1 MNSPGAMQ
9 LGSDPSRTWTEGELL
24 DELRALAAECL
35 DRPGVEVDPDRSL
48 EAQGLDSMAAA
59 ELSAEL
65 EDLLGRRVPEEWIH
79 GSGGLRAMVAWILD
93 GQKGASDPVDPGE
106 AMHGDARL
114 PDWIRPKPDGVDPGR
129 VGAPPR
135 RLLLTGATGFLG
147 SHLLH
152 RWVVGSERRVLALV
166 RARDPEHAR
175 ERIAEAQERS
185 GLPRLG
191 ESDWDRIEVRVGDLT
206 QAQLGLTDREWRE
219 LHLSFDAVLHGAAR
233 VDWTRPYAALARDN
247 VHPIRELL
255 ALCCRDGGRPLHFIS
270 SIAAVTNS
278 GRDGGTS
285 STRDEGARALETIE
299 DLPLGYGQSK
309 AVAESL
315 VLEAGARGLP
325 VSILRPALIAGDS
338 VRGIGPVDDLLARLV
353 GGCVALGLAPDV
365 DWRLDPIPVDA
376 AAEAIAELCFGTAEG
391 TRVHHLVHP
400 NPRDW
405 REALLWLRLEGYPL
419 RLLPY
424 GEWAQAVRERATDP
438 RHPLHALRPFF
449 LGAGEGLSPAERLTA
464 GRSARV
470 LGDATDR
477 RLEGGGHTWPALDSG
492 LLRCWTEAWRRQGVL
507 PPRASRRGGGGLRES
522 KASSGFSRPSLAD
535 FSSMLKQEVVRIEDL
550 GRTRGSSLVSELV
563 GGRGRRGAGLRR
575 WRVHFASGA
584 EARTLI
590 SKGKA
595 SDRAALDVAEAL
607 CGMVDGELGE
617 RAPAALHAMPLR
629 GSHLREGAVLSRV
642 AEIDQA
648 LVPTLFGE
656 EVFDGG
662 VNLWMED
669 LASTATL
676 LDTIE
681 VPRSWG
687 PRAIELALSGIS
699 QVHAAEWRDSS
710 GPRGERSGTASDGAT
725 PEMPTAEGGV
735 LEGPVLGIR
744 GLEIHRDFFARLAE
758 VAGRG
763 LDPWTEGRFGARMVR
778 ILRDPRGVLGS
789 LEQGEE
795 TRLHG
800 DFSPRNAALRRG
812 PRGLGLVAFDWE
824 LSTWGAPEK
833 DRVEF
838 LAHALTPEVDA
849 AEARHFRTHAEGV
862 LSTLRASTRAT
873 TDSGS
878 GLRWTAALY
887 EFGLTRLALL
897 ALVQRVRPQGWFE
910 RVVRTWDRLCSFG
923 E

>member
-1 MNSPGAMQ
+1 MQ
-9 LGSDPSRTWTEGELL
+9 LGSGPSRTWTEGELL
-24 DELRALAAECL
+24 EELRALAAECL
-35 DRPGVEVDPDRSL
+35 DRPVVEVDPDRNL

-65 EDLLGRRVPEEWIH
+65 EDLLGQRVPEERIH
-79 GSGGLRAMVAWILD
+79 GPGGLRAMVAWILD
-93 GQKGASDPVDPGE
+93 GRETASDPVEPKE
-106 AMHGDARL
+106 AMLEDARL
-114 PDWIRPKPDGVDPGR
+114 PGSIRPGPDGDDPSR
-129 VGAPPR
+129 VGAPPQ

-147 SHLLH
+147 SHLL
-152 RWVVGSERRVLALV
+152 RQWVVGSERRVLALV

-191 ESDWDRIEVRVGDLT
+191 ESEWDRIEVRVGDLT
-206 QAQLGLTDREWRE
+206 QGQLGLADQEWSE

-233 VDWTRPYAALARDN
+233 VDWTRPYGALAPAN
-247 VHPIRELL
+247 VDPIRELL
-255 ALCCRDGGRPLHFIS
+255 ALCCRDGARPLHFIS
-270 SIAAVTNS
+270 SVASVTTS
-278 GRDGGTS
+278 GPGEGRGS
-285 STRDEGARALETIE
+285 SRDEGARALQTIE

-325 VSILRPALIAGDS
+325 VSVLRPALIAGDS
-338 VRGIGPVDDLLARLV
+338 VTGLGPTDDLLARLV

-376 AAEAIAELCFGTAEG
+376 AAEAIGRLCFGAAEG

-400 NPRDW
+400 HPRDW

-419 RLLPY
+419 RLVPY
-424 GEWAQAVRERATDP
+424 GQWAQAVREQATGP
-438 RHPLHALRPFF
+438 EHPLHALRPFF
-449 LGAGEGLSPAERLTA
+449 LDGKEGFSPAERLSA

-470 LGDATDR
+470 LGGVTDR
-477 RLEGGGHTWPALDSG
+477 RLRGVGHAWPALDSG
-492 LLRCWTEAWRRQGVL
+492 LLGTWTEAWQKQGVL
-507 PPRASRRGGGGLRES
+507 PRPTPERWGSTARNSRTP
-522 KASSGFSRPSLAD
+522 AVDPRPSVAD
-535 FSSMLKQEVVRIEDL
+535 LTSMLKQDVTEVEDL
-550 GRTRGSSLVSELV
+550 GAPRGSSLVSELV

-575 WRVHFASGA
+575 WRVHFPSGV
-584 EARTLI
+584 EPRTLI
-590 SKGKA
+590 SKAKA
-595 SDRAALDVAEAL
+595 SDRAALEVAGAL
-607 CGMVDGELGE
+607 CAMFDEELGK
-617 RAPAALHAMPLR
+617 RAPAAFDAMPLR
-629 GSHLREGAVLSRV
+629 GSHVREGAVLSRI
-642 AEIDQA
+642 AEIDRSLA
-648 LVPTLFGE
+648 PTLFGE
-656 EVFDGG
+656 EVRDDG
-662 VNLWMED
+662 VDLWMED

-676 LDTIE
+676 LDAIE
-681 VPRSWG
+681 VPGAWG
-687 PRAIELALSGIS
+687 PRAIEVALSGIAR
-699 QVHAAEWRDSS
+699 VHAAEWRDSPCPERGAS
-710 GPRGERSGTASDGAT
+710 MSPPEGPF
-725 PEMPTAEGGV
+725 

-744 GLEIHRDFFARLAE
+744 GLEGHRDFFARLVE

-763 LDPWTEGRFGARMVR
+763 LDPWTEGRFGARMSR
-778 ILRDPRGVLGS
+778 TLRDPRGVLGS
-789 LEQGEE
+789 LEQGGE

-824 LSTWGAPEK
+824 LSTWGAPER

-838 LAHALTPEVDA
+838 LVHALTPEVDA
-849 AEARHFRTHAEGV
+849 AEARHFRTHAEDV
-862 LSTLRASTRAT
+862 LTTLRGAPGVEAE
-873 TDSGS
+873 SGS
-878 GLRWTAALY
+878 GARWTAALY